1 MKTKRPLRAALL
13 ALTGL
18 LLLTCVPVLQHTE
31 VTAGQTPAEPA
42 HWYGLRN
49 RLDSLTQTWNQ
60 NRFNG
65 CVLVAERGRIVY
77 ATGLGYEDRS
87 SQAQPID
94 TASRFELASVSKP
107 ITAVAVLQLME
118 RGLIDLD
125 RPYADYVAEF
135 PDRRITVRMLLNHTS
150 GLPDYLN
157 DEWRFKQAFR
167 GYRRLDNDSLLYL
180 IIKHRIQP
188 TYTPGKRFSYSN
200 TGYALLANLV
210 ERVSGSRFETYLHE
224 HIFQVAGMHN
234 SFAARQLPQAHEAR
248 CVRPYRS
255 TSFADSTYYHYRASI
270 LGDKGVWTTAAD
282 LWRFDR
288 ALRAGLLL
296 KAQTLETASVES
308 CTTDD
313 QEVPYG
319 LGWRLRTIDPLR
331 TVVYHQGYWY
341 GFNPSYTRY
350 PFADRTI
357 IVLHNNTADF
367 RLSRLVQQLEEAVE
381 SAHAAI

>member
-1 MKTKRPLRAALL
+1 MKTTRSLRAALL

-18 LLLTCVPVLQHTE
+18 LLLTCIPVLQHTE
-31 VTAGQTPAEPA
+31 ATAGQTAAEPA

-49 RLDSLTQTWNQ
+49 RLDSLTTAWNQ
-60 NRFNG
+60 ANFNG
-65 CVLVAERGRIVY
+65 CVLVAEGGRLVY
-77 ATGLGYEDRS
+77 VAGLGYEDRH

-118 RGLIDLD
+118 QGRVDLD

-157 DEWRFKQAFR
+157 DEWRFTQAFKS
-167 GYRRLDNDSLLYL
+167 YRRLDNDSLLYL
-180 IIKHRIQP
+180 LIKHRVQP
-188 TYTPGKRFSYSN
+188 TFTPGKRFSYSN

-210 ERVSGSRFETYLHE
+210 ERVSACRFEDYLRE
-224 HIFQVAGMHN
+224 QVFRVAGMHN
-234 SFAARQLPQAHEAR
+234 SFAARRLPAAHEAR

-255 TSFADSTYYHYRASI
+255 ISFADSSYYHYRTGV
-270 LGDKGVWTTAAD
+270 LGDKGIWTTAAD

-296 KAQTLETASVES
+296 QPRTLELASVES
-308 CTTDD
+308 CTIDD
-313 QEVPYG
+313 REVPYG
-319 LGWRLRTIDPLR
+319 LGWRLREIDPLR
-331 TVVYHQGYWY
+331 TVVYHQGFWY

-350 PFADRTI
+350 PYADRTI
-357 IVLHNNTADF
+357 IVLHNNSADF
-367 RLSRLVQQLEEAVE
+367 RLSRLLQQIEMAVE
-381 SAHAAI
+381 NSQTAI

>member
-31 VTAGQTPAEPA
+31 ATAGQTPAEPA

-49 RLDSLTQTWNQ
+49 RLDSLTQNWNQ

-157 DEWRFKQAFR
+157 DEWRFTQAFR
-167 GYRRLDNDSLLYL
+167 
-180 IIKHRIQP
+180 
-188 TYTPGKRFSYSN
+188 
-200 TGYALLANLV
+200 A
-210 ERVSGSRFETYLHE
+210 
-224 HIFQVAGMHN
+224 
-234 SFAARQLPQAHEAR
+234 
-248 CVRPYRS
+248 
-255 TSFADSTYYHYRASI
+255 
-270 LGDKGVWTTAAD
+270 TAASTTIRCFI
-282 LWRFDR
+282 WSSS
-288 ALRAGLLL
+288 
-296 KAQTLETASVES
+296 TASS
-308 CTTDD
+308 RPTHRANASATA
-313 QEVPYG
+313 
-319 LGWRLRTIDPLR
+319 
-331 TVVYHQGYWY
+331 
-341 GFNPSYTRY
+341 TRAT
-350 PFADRTI
+350 PCWPT
-357 IVLHNNTADF
+357 
-367 RLSRLVQQLEEAVE
+367 SW
-381 SAHAAI
+381 SA